1 MTLLLFPR
9 EKSLRHSFDS
19 SNLLTNTSNRVRL
32 ELFQYAAIFLRQS
45 LGDSTCRL
53 HHRNDGC
60 RSKALGEENLKDSL
74 GAERLPYCAWPGM
87 KAPNP
92 GLCFAFEIYEAFALV
107 EAVMYIYATISM
119 AAVAEEVESDRFGS
133 VESIQTV
140 LLASKV
146 RLHLSLT
153 ANQM

>member
-1 MTLLLFPR
+1 
-9 EKSLRHSFDS
+9 
-19 SNLLTNTSNRVRL
+19 
-32 ELFQYAAIFLRQS
+32 
-45 LGDSTCRL
+45 
-53 HHRNDGC
+53 
-60 RSKALGEENLKDSL
+60 
-74 GAERLPYCAWPGM
+74 M